1 MNSSSV
7 GPSSVGPELIGHH
20 RNQRGKMELSGFE
33 TLFSK
38 NVPHI
43 LEKIFLFLD
52 YESYKVCLDVS
63 VVWQNLLV
71 SKTFQMKAKSVFHKM
86 ILLDEINLWMAA
98 KVGNKDMV
106 KQILASPLVNPDSD
120 VNNSWSITP
129 ILAAAKY
136 GHTDIVQ
143 ILFDRG
149 ADINK
154 RDIFGKTSLY
164 YAAENGKVHTVQ
176 VLMNLGAELPLAQA
190 AANGQKGVIMTLLA
204 AGANPNMR
212 DSDGHTA
219 LVHAAW
225 AGRLGIVNILLQNG
239 ANPNEWNNLRNTPL
253 HFCASLTVEV
263 AKKLIDAGAD
273 VNAKN
278 IFGFT
283 PLYLSVKCNK
293 IDMVRILMDNG
304 ADENIANDLG
314 DTPLTVARKIGYM
327 NIVDIMTRP
336 QPPGQPQ
343 LQPQPFQQPVL
354 PQQPPQQQQHPQQ
367 QQPHGC
373 TVQ

>member
-1 MNSSSV
+1 MVTTETSEN
-7 GPSSVGPELIGHH
+7 
-20 RNQRGKMELSGFE
+20 MELSGFE
-33 TLFSK
+33 TLYSK

-86 ILLDEINLWMAA
+86 ILLDEVNLWVAA
-98 KVGNKDMV
+98 KAGNKDKV

-120 VNNSWSITP
+120 VNNSWSLTP
-129 ILAAAKY
+129 MLEASKN
-136 GHTDIVQ
+136 GHTDIVK

-154 RDIFGKTSLY
+154 RDIFGKSSLY

-176 VLMNLGAELPLAQA
+176 LLMNLGAELPLAQA
-190 AANGQKGVIMTLLA
+190 AAYGQTGVIKTLLA
-204 AGANPNMR
+204 AGAEPSMR
-212 DSDGHTA
+212 GSDGHTA
-219 LVHAAW
+219 LFHAAW
-225 AGRLGIVNILLQNG
+225 VGRLGIVNILLQNG
-239 ANPNEWNNLRNTPL
+239 ANPNERNKRGSTPL
-253 HFCASLTVEV
+253 HFCALQREGKEL

-278 IFGFT
+278 IFGYT
-283 PLYLSVKCNK
+283 PLYLSVKYNK

-304 ADENIANDLG
+304 ADENIADDLG
-314 DTPLTVARKIGYM
+314 DTPLSLARKKGYM
-327 NIVDIMTRP
+327 DIVDIMTRP

-343 LQPQPFQQPVL
+343 QQPQPFQQPVL
-354 PQQPPQQQQHPQQ
+354 PQQPPQQQQNPQQ

-373 TVQ
+373 TIQ